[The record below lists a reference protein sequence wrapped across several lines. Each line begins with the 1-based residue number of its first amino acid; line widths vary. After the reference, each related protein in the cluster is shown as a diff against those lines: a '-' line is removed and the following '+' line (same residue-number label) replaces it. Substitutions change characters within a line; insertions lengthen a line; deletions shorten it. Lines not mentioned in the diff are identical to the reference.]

1 MDITTG
7 AAGGTEPAEGA
18 EGTEPA
24 EPTRPDG
31 TAAPTASTATAGVA
45 RRAGTAV
52 AALLAADALLH
63 AFWATGSTWPAD
75 GTEALSR
82 GLLNADVPF
91 TPRTLLPLCA
101 LLGTGAV
108 GVFAHS
114 RGRGGRVGALIT
126 AAVAAGLAIRGTVG
140 LVWAAGIGTDP
151 DSTFHRLN
159 LAVYT
164 PVCLTFGYAAARLA
178 RTGFR
183 PTSSRAPR
191 PRATGR

>member
-1 MDITTG
+1 MDTPTVTG
-7 AAGGTEPAEGA
+7 
-18 EGTEPA
+18 
-24 EPTRPDG
+24 
-31 TAAPTASTATAGVA
+31 

-52 AALLAADALLH
+52 AALLTADALLH
-63 AFWATGSTWPAD
+63 ALWATGSTWPA
-75 GTEALSR
+75 GSTEALSQ

-126 AAVAAGLAIRGTVG
+126 AAVAAGLAVRSTAGV
-140 LVWAAGIGTDP
+140 VWAVGIGTDP
-151 DSTFHRLN
+151 GSTFHRLN

-164 PVCLTFGYAAARLA
+164 PVCLAFGYAAARVAL
-178 RTGFR
+178 TGFR
-183 PTSSRAPR
+183 RASSRPPR
-191 PRATGR
+191 TRAAGR